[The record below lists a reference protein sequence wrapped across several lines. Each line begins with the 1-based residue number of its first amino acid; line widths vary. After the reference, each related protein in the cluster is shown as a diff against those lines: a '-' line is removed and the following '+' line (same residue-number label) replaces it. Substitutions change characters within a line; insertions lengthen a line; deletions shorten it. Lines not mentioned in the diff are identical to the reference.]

1 MQRQYFQSYLRDPR
15 RGGEEIIIPTRR
27 KFSSYPSAYGLAFM
41 NAVSSP
47 FSIPCSSPEA
57 ARIYRSHLYAFRS
70 AALSEL
76 PKGKE
81 ELILILPQARTRI
94 RRSVLTIYYDD
105 IHRDMTNAITGADNS
120 NRSDLP
126 VEDRQ

>member
-1 MQRQYFQSYLRDPR
+1 
-15 RGGEEIIIPTRR
+15 
-27 KFSSYPSAYGLAFM
+27 M

-47 FSIPCSSPEA
+47 FSIQCSSPRA

-70 AALSEL
+70 AALNEL
-76 PKGKE
+76 PELHE

-94 RRSVLTIYYDD
+94 KGSTLTIYYND
-105 IHRDMTNAITGADNS
+105 IHRDMTNAITGADTS